1 MKAVLVTWD
10 WPSGF
15 GCRRPVA
22 SLAFQAS
29 MTATASRA
37 SAARTFV
44 LEPALLLAF
53 AGFLAFQ
60 RAAANE
66 RLLECIQAI
75 ADDPE

>member
-1 MKAVLVTWD
+1 
-10 WPSGF
+10 
-15 GCRRPVA
+15 
-22 SLAFQAS
+22 